1 MVKLKGCHFIHESML
16 YFVQSSLLFKFVRAA
31 RCCNQYSGAAIM
43 RNRSY
48 TFLKF
53 PLLSPLVNEREMRSQ
68 VWIYQS
74 LCAARSSSA
83 SENAQNG
90 TKAIRLSRIN
100 GYLLAAV
107 TH

>member
-1 MVKLKGCHFIHESML
+1 
-16 YFVQSSLLFKFVRAA
+16 
-31 RCCNQYSGAAIM
+31 M

-74 LCAARSSSA
+74 LCVCAA
-83 SENAQNG
+83 ENAQNG

>member
-16 YFVQSSLLFKFVRAA
+16 YFVQSSLLFKFARAA
-31 RCCNQYSGAAIM
+31 VGAAIM

-74 LCAARSSSA
+74 LCVCAA
-83 SENAQNG
+83 ENAQNG